1 MTNKEF
7 ANILNIQI
15 MADHLAFDVVEYINT
30 NHIDEMTV
38 VDVWNLRYRVEPLDS
53 MLARKLDDITVSKW
67 VTDRNVATNLGPT
80 NLAAFI
86 ISDYERVKTARD
98 LSHTLYDLMQK

>member
-15 MADHLAFDVVEYINT
+15 MSDHLAFDVVEYMVT

-38 VDVWNLRYRVEPLDS
+38 VDVWSLQYRVEPFDS
-53 MLARKLDDITVSKW
+53 ELADKLGELPVSKW
-67 VTDRNVATNLGPT
+67 VTDRNVVVNLGHT

-98 LSHTLYDLMQK
+98 LSHTLYDLLQK